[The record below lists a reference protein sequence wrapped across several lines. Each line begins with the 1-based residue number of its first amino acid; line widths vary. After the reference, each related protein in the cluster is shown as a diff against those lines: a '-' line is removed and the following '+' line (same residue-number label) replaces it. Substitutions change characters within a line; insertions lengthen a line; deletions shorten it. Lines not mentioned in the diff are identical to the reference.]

1 MYEKVDC
8 RHQSDAVDP
17 AGCGASPAAFIT
29 IPRLALPVDLHS
41 QGDPSRLIPIL
52 HGIGHY
58 VDLEPLMKNDCSPLS
73 VLKKALRRWFSEMLS
88 EAVDKLTDFEV
99 DFFTESQLQNHPPFE
114 FDTEPGDYV
123 LLFQLGSPDV
133 EDFSVGKTIV
143 RYEKEFP
150 GLGQKIL
157 RKINDATPFDIG
169 TPEHFLDVVRDN
181 CWNGYSSDQEYLEE
195 ICAFEEEEERENVLE
210 MYRDEIWITW
220 DDFRNNFEPWMLAP
234 DKTAYQGVL
243 PPELQALFDLPERKY
258 RHIAYPSDTVILPGI
273 LIWNSQMIFECFD
286 YIYNQAAY
294 EGADIILNGLYWKIP
309 KDAARLPEVLEEI
322 NHAVSSL
329 GRLLRI
335 LNQIHMEE
343 EDGSDDAE

>member
-29 IPRLALPVDLHS
+29 IPRLVLPVDLHS

-73 VLKKALRRWFSEMLS
+73 VLKKALRQWFTEMLS
-88 EAVDKLTDFEV
+88 EAVDRLTDFEV

-195 ICAFEEEEERENVLE
+195 ICAFEEEEERW
-210 MYRDEIWITW
+210 RC
-220 DDFRNNFEPWMLAP
+220 
-234 DKTAYQGVL
+234 TATKYGLRGMTSGTISNHGCL
-243 PPELQALFDLPERKY
+243 PPTRLHIRALCPRSCKRY
-258 RHIAYPSDTVILPGI
+258 SICRRGNTATSHILPI
-273 LIWNSQMIFECFD
+273 
-286 YIYNQAAY
+286 
-294 EGADIILNGLYWKIP
+294 
-309 KDAARLPEVLEEI
+309 RLCCP
-322 NHAVSSL
+322 ASSS
-329 GRLLRI
+329 GT
-335 LNQIHMEE
+335 
-343 EDGSDDAE
+343 AK

>member
-1 MYEKVDC
+1 
-8 RHQSDAVDP
+8 
-17 AGCGASPAAFIT
+17 
-29 IPRLALPVDLHS
+29 
-41 QGDPSRLIPIL
+41 
-52 HGIGHY
+52 
-58 VDLEPLMKNDCSPLS
+58 MKNDCSPLS

-195 ICAFEEEEERENVLE
+195 ICAFEEEEEREDVLE

-243 PPELQALFDLPERKY
+243 PPELKTLFDLPERKY
-258 RHIAYPSDTVILPGI
+258 HHIAYPSDTVMLPGI

>member
-1 MYEKVDC
+1 
-8 RHQSDAVDP
+8 
-17 AGCGASPAAFIT
+17 
-29 IPRLALPVDLHS
+29 
-41 QGDPSRLIPIL
+41 
-52 HGIGHY
+52 
-58 VDLEPLMKNDCSPLS
+58 MKNDCSPLS
-73 VLKKALRRWFSEMLS
+73 VLKKALRQWFTEMLS

-309 KDAARLPEVLEEI
+309 
-322 NHAVSSL
+322 
-329 GRLLRI
+329 
-335 LNQIHMEE
+335 
-343 EDGSDDAE
+343 